1 MSKNTLH
8 NALITIRCTKD
19 THENCKPVRDA
30 LLANFKNV
38 LHSYTTNSKI
48 DGVEYCVVG
57 KAIVKNSDLINFE
70 TKLKNLRTKKK
81 DVGVSKL
88 SVYTSN

>member
-8 NALITIRCTKD
+8 NALIMIRCTKN
-19 THENCKPVRDA
+19 THKNCKPVRNA

-38 LHSYTTNSKI
+38 LHSYTTNSEI

-57 KAIVKNSDLINFE
+57 KAIVKNSDVANFE
-70 TKLKNLRTKKK
+70 KKLKKLHTKAGN
-81 DVGVSKL
+81 VGVSKL